1 MSRFIVSICR
11 VEHHIYELEVEADT
25 AEVAEELA
33 SEVWDDN
40 DEAFDHR
47 GIAHVEVFTQEIK
60 KLTEEN
66 EA

>member
-1 MSRFIVSICR
+1 MSRFSVLICR

-33 SEVWDDN
+33 SEVWDDD

-47 GIAHVEVFTQEIK
+47 GIVHAEVFTQEVK
-60 KLTEEN
+60 KLTED
-66 EA
+66 